1 MCSTEKIRRAV
12 VTYQLSAKVIKKIG
26 YITKKGKKLVIPD
39 LISIERSTVKP
50 PTDDSSKH
58 RTSLKNIGI
67 DVINEDLE
75 GHYDSALG
83 TFVFNKSLLPKTE
96 CEEYRSIAE
105 IEKGL
110 LFKSK
115 LGEFSILRYAREN
128 DTMAV
133 TIDRQTKSCGRA
145 MYRTGIPNVQ
155 VLLLEAEEEFLDNKH
170 LEVSDME
177 EEILF

>member
-1 MCSTEKIRRAV
+1 M
-12 VTYQLSAKVIKKIG
+12 
-26 YITKKGKKLVIPD
+26 IPD
-39 LISIERSTVKP
+39 LISIERPAVKP
-50 PTDDSSKH
+50 PTDGSSKR
-58 RTSLKNIGI
+58 RTSLKDMGI
-67 DVINEDLE
+67 DVMNEDLE

-83 TFVFNKSLLPKTE
+83 TFVFNKTVLPKTE
-96 CEEYRSIAE
+96 CDEYRSMAE

-115 LGEFSILRYAREN
+115 LGEFSILRYTREN
-128 DTMAV
+128 DTIAV
-133 TIDRQTKSCGRA
+133 TIDQQTKSCGKA

-177 EEILF
+177 EEILFESEF